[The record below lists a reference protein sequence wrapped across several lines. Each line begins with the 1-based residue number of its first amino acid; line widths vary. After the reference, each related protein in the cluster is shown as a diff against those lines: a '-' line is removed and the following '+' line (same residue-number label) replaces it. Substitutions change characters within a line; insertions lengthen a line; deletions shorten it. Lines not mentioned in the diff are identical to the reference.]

1 MLMNFVFS
9 SLTDVEMQQEP
20 LSPTRKRKNNDE
32 KSSSEENKR
41 PKSSV
46 TYLSPKL
53 PPKNPDYQIGP
64 SSWIRKEIHTY
75 ALERLLVSSI
85 FALLQCLLSFLL
97 FNSIY
102 HIASYVI

>member
-9 SLTDVEMQQEP
+9 SLTDVEMQQES

-75 ALERLLVSSI
+75 ALERLLVNFCSASVPSLFSI
-85 FALLQCLLSFLL
+85 
-97 FNSIY
+97 I
-102 HIASYVI
+102 